1 MASSSVVEEDR
12 LGVLTLAV
20 SMAGVR
26 VGLQA
31 EVFAPQSKIERVSP
45 EFEWTE
51 KPHPEFG
58 DS

>member
-1 MASSSVVEEDR
+1 
-12 LGVLTLAV
+12 
-20 SMAGVR
+20 MAGVR